1 MKPWIEKL
9 KDSTQRD
16 PILAMVYQLTQ
27 QGWPHQR
34 RHVPCLARRYWDF
47 RDKLS
52 TDDGMLLK
60 GPRLIIPA
68 ELQEEYLS
76 RLHEGHLS
84 ASKVQENAKQHMYWT
99 GIDAD
104 IEDYTKRCQ
113 ECIKRSQVAKEP
125 LQPHNIPEGPWRKL
139 GIDYF
144 AFDGNSY
151 VLICDYLSKFPFLYR
166 AKTSFWSLRD
176 RLIDLFSIEGYPDEI
191 VSDNGP
197 PFQSKEFAKFLSG
210 LGIKHTTSSPGYT
223 RSNGFIEWHI
233 QTVKNMLSKSSN
245 TWSFQEVLADLRTT
259 RIGTGLPSPA
269 EILHR
274 RNLTT
279 RAQAEIDIK
288 AIRSV
293 LQERQLKMTLDHDMS
308 RRARKAR
315 PLVVGKRC
323 HVLGPGNKW
332 IDAFVTG
339 ITDSGRSYE
348 TQVEATGGQLMRNR
362 SHIRPRSP
370 DIPHIHA
377 SFLQRNSVPSA
388 TSDGKAPSERE
399 NSVISGRQQLANGQ
413 KTVLSANRKGSI
425 KHTNTSQVLVSETV
439 PDRRVQPSRQAKM
452 TRSGDNPVT
461 STVPIPPRRQPRC
474 DTSTRNRRE
483 FKLNVTDP
491 DLLIPI
497 KQTRVTTRHSDLREP
512 QPSSSD
518 SHPASSQPVTETTT
532 SESSVSL
539 LSSPSGSSSTEST
552 STSGTDSSSSET
564 SSESSSQPSLNALS
578 PETSSSASTSR
589 STLPELLEMEHSFN
603 TLLTD
608 RQGHPVMRSQM
619 DSLRDQQ
626 QHIAILKQVASQPQN
641 QPRPVSAPPAAN
653 VPLPPYHRRR
663 LSDKGSKKQVQAE
676 NANALHKSSDSETDR
691 LQDIQE
697 EPRRRIGPFL
707 VKELAKFFTPTSD
720 EEENSQVN
728 KRTRH
733 KKLFEPKKEEGS
745 EK

>member
-1 MKPWIEKL
+1 MQLDDALSRCPARASQETKLDMRVDYIAFTKPSIEKL

-16 PILAMVYQLTQ
+16 PILATVYQLTQ
-27 QGWPHQR
+27 QGWLHQR
-34 RHVPCLARRYWDF
+34 RHVPRLARRYWDL
-47 RDKLS
+47 RDELS

-60 GPRLIIPA
+60 GPRLIIPG

-84 ASKVQENAKQHMYWT
+84 VSKVQENAKQHMYWT

-113 ECIKRSQVAKEP
+113 ECIKRSQVPKEP
-125 LQPHNIPEGPWRKL
+125 LQPHDIPEGPWRKL

-144 AFDGNSY
+144 AFNGNSY
-151 VLICDYLSKFPFLYR
+151 VLICDYFSKFPFLYR

-210 LGIKHTTSSPGYT
+210 LGIKHTTSSPGYP

-233 QTVKNMLSKSSN
+233 QMVKNMLSKSSN
-245 TWSFQEVLADLRTT
+245 TRSFQEVLADLRTT
-259 RIGTGLPSPA
+259 CIGTGLPSPA
-269 EILHR
+269 EILHG

-288 AIRSV
+288 AIHSV
-293 LQERQLKMTLDHDMS
+293 LQERQLKMMLDHDTS
-308 RRARKAR
+308 RRAKKAR
-315 PLVVGKRC
+315 PLVVGERC
-323 HVLGPGNKW
+323 HVLGPGNQW
-332 IDAFVTG
+332 IDAFITG

-348 TQVEATGGQLMRNR
+348 TQVEATGKQLMRNR

-370 DIPHIHA
+370 DIPHMHA
-377 SFLQRNSVPSA
+377 SFLQRKAVPSA
-388 TSDGKAPSERE
+388 TSDGNAPSERE
-399 NSVISGRQQLANGQ
+399 NSVIS
-413 KTVLSANRKGSI
+413 ANRKGSI
-425 KHTNTSQVLVSETV
+425 KQTNTSQVLVSETV
-439 PDRRVQPSRQAKM
+439 PDRRVLPSRRAKM
-452 TRSGDNPVT
+452 TRFGDNPVT
-461 STVPIPPRRQPRC
+461 STVPIPPRRQPGR

-518 SHPASSQPVTETTT
+518 SQPASSQPVSETTT
-532 SESSVSL
+532 SESSESL
-539 LSSPSGSSSTEST
+539 PSSPSGSSSTEST
-552 STSGTDSSSSET
+552 STSGTDSSSCET
-564 SSESSSQPSLNALS
+564 SSESISQLSSNASS

-589 STLPELLEMEHSFN
+589 STSPELLEMERSFN
-603 TLLTD
+603 SLLAGTRD
-608 RQGHPVMRSQM
+608 RQGHPVTRSQM
-619 DSLRDQQ
+619 DNLRDQQ
-626 QHIAILKQVASQPQN
+626 QHIAVLKQVASQPQN
-641 QPRPVSAPPAAN
+641 QPRPISAPPVAN
-653 VPLPPYHRRR
+653 MPLPPYPRRR
-663 LSDKGSKKQVQAE
+663 PSDKGSKKQVQAE
-676 NANALHKSSDSETDR
+676 NANAPLKSSDSETDR

-697 EPRRRIGPFL
+697 EPRRRIGPSH

-720 EEENSQVN
+720 EEENS
-728 KRTRH
+728 
-733 KKLFEPKKEEGS
+733 
-745 EK
+745 

>member
-1 MKPWIEKL
+1 
-9 KDSTQRD
+9 
-16 PILAMVYQLTQ
+16 
-27 QGWPHQR
+27 
-34 RHVPCLARRYWDF
+34 
-47 RDKLS
+47 
-52 TDDGMLLK
+52 
-60 GPRLIIPA
+60 
-68 ELQEEYLS
+68 
-76 RLHEGHLS
+76 
-84 ASKVQENAKQHMYWT
+84 MYWT
-99 GIDAD
+99 GIDVD

-125 LQPHNIPEGPWRKL
+125 LQPHDIPEGPWRKL

-144 AFDGNSY
+144 TFDGNSH
-151 VLICDYLSKFPFLYR
+151 VLICDYFSKFPFLYR

-197 PFQSKEFAKFLSG
+197 PFQSNEFAKFLSS
-210 LGIKHTTSSPGYT
+210 LGIKHNTSSPGYP
-223 RSNGFIEWHI
+223 RSNGFIERHI

-245 TWSFQEVLADLRTT
+245 TQSFQEVLADLRMTH
-259 RIGTGLPSPA
+259 IGTGLPSPA
-269 EILHR
+269 EILHG

-293 LQERQLKMTLDHDMS
+293 LQERQLKMMLDHDTS
-308 RRARKAR
+308 RRAKKAR
-315 PLVVGKRC
+315 PLVVGEWC

-348 TQVEATGGQLMRNR
+348 TQVEATGKQLTRNR
-362 SHIRPRSP
+362 SHIRPRGS

-377 SFLQRNSVPSA
+377 SFLQHNAVPSA
-388 TSDGKAPSERE
+388 TSDGNAPSERE
-399 NSVISGRQQLANGQ
+399 FNSVISGSQQLANGQ
-413 KTVLSANRKGSI
+413 KTVLSGNPKGSI
-425 KHTNTSQVLVSETV
+425 KQTNTSQVLVSGTV

-452 TRSGDNPVT
+452 TRLGDNPVT
-461 STVPIPPRRQPRC
+461 STVPIPPRRQPRR

-497 KQTRVTTRHSDLREP
+497 KQTRVNTRHSDLREP

-518 SHPASSQPVTETTT
+518 SQPASSQPVSETAT
-532 SESSVSL
+532 SKCSVSL
-539 LSSPSGSSSTEST
+539 PSSPSGSSSTEST

-564 SSESSSQPSLNALS
+564 SSESSSQPSLNASS
-578 PETSSSASTSR
+578 PETSSSTSTSR
-589 STLPELLEMEHSFN
+589 STLPELLEMERSFN
-603 TLLTD
+603 SLLAGTRD
-608 RQGHPVMRSQM
+608 QQSRPVTRNQM
-619 DSLRDQQ
+619 GNLRDQQ
-626 QHIAILKQVASQPQN
+626 QCIAVLKQVAMQLQN
-641 QPRPVSAPPAAN
+641 QLRPVSAPPAADM
-653 VPLPPYHRRR
+653 PLPPYPGRRP
-663 LSDKGSKKQVQAE
+663 SDKGSRKQEQAE
-676 NANALHKSSDSETDR
+676 NANAPRKSSDSETDR

-697 EPRRRIGPFL
+697 EPRRRIGPSC

-720 EEENSQVN
+720 EEENSRVN
-728 KRTRH
+728 NRTRR
-733 KKLFEPKKEEGS
+733 KKLFEPKKEES